1 MRTLLPVLAMIALG
15 GFSGQASAQ
24 APCPEFARL
33 RSEAEAQKPS
43 EFARL
48 RGEAEAQKPARHG
61 LVVSG
66 CEAYIRSSVAWRAV
80 VEYADEHRTVCNISD
95 RSVSEFEKNY
105 REAVSLRNNVCA
117 GRPAR
122 PFPPDIIQR

>member
-1 MRTLLPVLAMIALG
+1 MRTLLPVLAMIALS

-33 RSEAEAQKPS
+33 RSEAEAQKP
-43 EFARL
+43 AR
-48 RGEAEAQKPARHG
+48 RG